1 MTRSIVVL
9 LSCSA
14 IATAALAADE
24 RPVTPANAKRL
35 GVWWQWDV
43 NRQWSA
49 QERRAWGIIKLYGDA
64 AKTKPIKVDSLRFT
78 LEVACPSSGAAE
90 KVINETRDASQ
101 LTGEVLC
108 QTPTT
113 GDYEV
118 RWSFEAEDPRTGL
131 IKDSG
136 VSK

>member
-1 MTRSIVVL
+1 MIKTSVVL
-9 LSCSA
+9 LSFGA
-14 IATAALAADE
+14 FAAAALAAE
-24 RPVTPANAKRL
+24 EQPVTPANAKRV

-43 NRQWSA
+43 NRQWSSH
-49 QERRAWGIIKLYGDA
+49 ERRAWGIIKLYSDA
-64 AKTKPIKVDSLRFT
+64 AKTKPLKVDSLRYT
-78 LEVACPSSGAAE
+78 LEVDCPSTGAAE